1 MFNRFSSGQFVRSGN
16 RAFDELRSLKITYDV
31 FPYAGGSAL
40 FEMGNTKILCAV
52 TLQNGVPHFLRGKRT
67 GWLTAEYAL
76 LPTSTP
82 TRTVRESTTNKRNG
96 RNIEISRLIGRALRS
111 IVRLETFNEKTIFV
125 DCDILQA
132 DGGTRTASIV
142 GAYLALRA
150 AQVNWYNSGEIS
162 ETFFR
167 DELAAISVGTGER
180 GTLLDMDFNEDSST
194 ESDFNF
200 VLTRSG
206 GIVEI
211 QGSAEKRPIGWD
223 SYEDVQRLALIG
235 AKRLFSFYD
244 ENIYTPTLI
253 NEETVGPKKNFSFKP
268 SSTDLRSL
276 EDF

>member
-1 MFNRFSSGQFVRSGN
+1 MFNRFTSGQFARSGN
-16 RAFDELRSLKITYDV
+16 RSFDDLRELKVTYDV

-40 FEMGNTKILCAV
+40 FEIGNTKILCSI

-67 GWLTAEYAL
+67 GWLTAEYSL

-111 IVRLETFNEKTIFV
+111 IVRLECFNEKTIFI
-125 DCDILQA
+125 DCDVLQA
-132 DGGTRTASIV
+132 DGGTRSASIV

-150 AQVNWYNSGEIS
+150 AQENWYNSGEIS
-162 ETFFR
+162 ESFLR
-167 DELAAISVGTGER
+167 DELAAVSVGSGER
-180 GTLLDMDFNEDSST
+180 GTLLDMDFNEDSAT

-206 GIVEI
+206 GLVEI
-211 QGSAEKRPIGWD
+211 QGSAEKKPISWEA
-223 SYEDVQRLALIG
+223 YEDITQLALIG
-235 AKRLFSFYD
+235 SKSLFAFYD
-244 ENIYTPTLI
+244 ENIYS
-253 NEETVGPKKNFSFKP
+253 PKLTQEKDFVFKP
-268 SSTDLRSL
+268 SSDMRVL